1 MSDAQFSSGYRWERL
16 SKSHPR
22 KAFASGQ
29 DEVDE
34 WLKTKALQ
42 HQEKHLSATKIL
54 LNDSGAV
61 VGYYTLATGQI
72 DFGDLPSEVAKKLP
86 RRMLPA
92 AMLAWLGVARAYQGQ
107 GLGRRLLAQA
117 LCDCHSA
124 GKTFAFVAVI
134 LDCIDDNAKAFYQ
147 NFDFSQLPGHPYR
160 LYLTASQLDAMISS
174 KASR

>member
-1 MSDAQFSSGYRWERL
+1 VSDAQFSSGYRWERL

-29 DEVDE
+29 DEVDG

-54 LNDSGAV
+54 LNDSGAI

-92 AMLAWLGVARAYQGQ
+92 TMLAWLGVARAYQGQ
-107 GLGRRLLAQA
+107 GLGRTGGFTDCWDVEDVHSSVFQA
-117 LCDCHSA
+117 RRADISNA
-124 GKTFAFVAVI
+124 GGVTV
-134 LDCIDDNAKAFYQ
+134 C
-147 NFDFSQLPGHPYR
+147 
-160 LYLTASQLDAMISS
+160 
-174 KASR
+174 